1 MTLGS
6 HYYVVRISRCGQR
19 VPPLERPRA
28 LSLLPSCYRPKVHP
42 LFPILPWH
50 ISPLILFWKFC
61 LQSLPL
67 NLPLTY
73 TSALHKKRAN
83 VWGATTCSWGQEGS
97 ADKNLLFEGG
107 MRAEGRTPDP
117 KISPDWWQNPG
128 WGGRGGQ
135 WAEVGEHKAG
145 FSSLRHCCL
154 AMDFPTFPGAAPL
167 LSLAWVASLSQDS
180 VPHGWLLNEFCLLD
194 CHCIIQA
201 WVKPDSKNPSCQNP
215 GRLWQQ
221 DLLLGNLPPV
231 GSGFYF

>member
-19 VPPLERPRA
+19 VPPLDRPRA
-28 LSLLPSCYRPKVHP
+28 LSLLPSCYRPKDHP

-83 VWGATTCSWGQEGS
+83 VWRATTCSWGQEGS

-117 KISPDWWQNPG
+117 KVSPDWWQNPG

-135 WAEVGEHKAG
+135 WQRWVSTKQVSPHW
-145 FSSLRHCCL
+145 
-154 AMDFPTFPGAAPL
+154 DTAAL
-167 LSLAWVASLSQDS
+167 LWILQLSLGRPPFSAWLGWPAFHKTVSCMAGSWMSFASWTATSS
-180 VPHGWLLNEFCLLD
+180 Y
-194 CHCIIQA
+194 
-201 WVKPDSKNPSCQNP
+201 KP
-215 GRLWQQ
+215 G
-221 DLLLGNLPPV
+221 
-231 GSGFYF
+231 